1 MERDGGRMGTRG
13 RDEMAR
19 LKVRECALD
28 GASGEASGRG
38 NGLMRCADGPAGM
51 LGGAAIEVKVNH
63 ERSRAAVMADQVGQK
78 AVEQVR
84 VERYLCHALL

>member
-1 MERDGGRMGTRG
+1 
-13 RDEMAR
+13 
-19 LKVRECALD
+19 
-28 GASGEASGRG
+28 
-38 NGLMRCADGPAGM
+38 M